1 MSIPVM
7 RLTYRLWFLL
17 LVGSLLL
24 AFGIA
29 KASMAFDDIYSYLIY
44 RAVFTVS
51 CFCAAWPV
59 MKFCRWLWHF
69 NLNAWRTGLIAACTA
84 YVFGMLCSLCAL
96 LAQVAFGDDLYMRKF
111 EWTHAFNGAYFAW
124 FVLCAVCAAYFGLR
138 QYQALQQERHRL
150 FVANAL
156 AREAELRAL
165 RYQLQPHFLFN
176 TLNAISTLVREGDSR
191 SATRMIT
198 RLAEFLRATLEG
210 NGAHE
215 VTLEEEVAL
224 TRHYLEIEKVRFGT
238 RLDIDLQID
247 VDALRLRVPNLLLQ
261 PLVENAIRHG
271 IAPSTHGGKITIRAQ
286 RDHDMLCIL
295 IIDNGLGYSQHDAT
309 RLGETKVGIGLENTR
324 ARLDRLYP
332 QRHRLEIS
340 YPEIGGCI
348 VSIELPCDA
357 HLPADHELPQIE
369 NA

>member
-1 MSIPVM
+1 MSIAIA

-17 LVGSLLL
+17 LVGGLLL
-24 AFGIA
+24 ALGIA
-29 KASMAFDDIYSYLIY
+29 KASMAFDNIYSYLVY
-44 RAVFTVS
+44 RTVFTVS
-51 CFCAAWPV
+51 CFCAAWPIV
-59 MKFCRWLWHF
+59 KFCRWLW
-69 NLNAWRTGLIAACTA
+69 NTNASAWRTSVFAACTA
-84 YVFGMLCSLCAL
+84 YAFGMVCSLCAL
-96 LAQVAFGDDLYMRKF
+96 IAQVAFGDDLYLRKF
-111 EWTHAFNGAYFAW
+111 EWAQAFNGAYFAW
-124 FVLCAVCAAYFGLR
+124 FVLCAVCALYFGIR
-138 QYQALQQERHRL
+138 QYQSLQRERHRL

-210 NGAHE
+210 SGAHE
-215 VTLEEEVAL
+215 VTLKEEIAL
-224 TRHYLEIEKVRFGT
+224 TRHYLEIEKVRLGA

-247 VDALRLRVPNLLLQ
+247 ADVLPLRVPNLLLQ

-271 IAPSTHGGKITIRAQ
+271 IAPSTHGGKITLRAQ
-286 RDHDMLCIL
+286 RDRNTLCIR
-295 IIDNGLGYSQHDAT
+295 IIDNGLGYSQRDA
-309 RLGETKVGIGLENTR
+309 LQLADAKVGIGLENTR

-340 YPEIGGCI
+340 YPEVGGCI

-357 HLPADHELPQIE
+357 YLAANHEAPRIE
-369 NA
+369 NT